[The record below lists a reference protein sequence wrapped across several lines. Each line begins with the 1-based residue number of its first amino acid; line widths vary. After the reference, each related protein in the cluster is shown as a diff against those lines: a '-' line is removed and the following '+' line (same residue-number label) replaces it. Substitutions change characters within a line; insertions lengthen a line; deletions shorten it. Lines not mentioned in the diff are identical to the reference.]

1 MHSISNR
8 RTFLRSCIS
17 AAALTGGGLAFT
29 HCASSKKPQPA
40 KAQTAQADPCSDLTG
55 VDPTD
60 VQKRK
65 SLGYTNK
72 SPLPDS
78 QCDNCKLWVPAK
90 EGKECGGCLLFTGP
104 VNPEGHCTYWAPQV

>member
-1 MHSISNR
+1 MNPLANR
-8 RTFLRSCIS
+8 RLFLRRCLTWG
-17 AAALTGGGLAFT
+17 ATGGTAWLMA
-29 HCASSKKPQPA
+29 CAGAKKQPVT
-40 KAQTAQADPCSDLTG
+40 KATTAGTDPCSDLTG

>member
-1 MHSISNR
+1 MTQLANR
-8 RTFLRSCIS
+8 RLFLRQFLTWSATGSTAWLLACAS
-17 AAALTGGGLAFT
+17 NKKPAAA
-29 HCASSKKPQPA
+29 
-40 KAQTAQADPCSDLTG
+40 KAITPTADPCSDLTG

>member
-1 MHSISNR
+1 MNQPANR
-8 RTFLRSCIS
+8 RYFLRQCLFWS
-17 AAALTGGGLAFT
+17 ATGATAWLVA
-29 HCASSKKPQPA
+29 CAGSKKQPV
-40 KAQTAQADPCSDLTG
+40 AQTATPATDPCSDLAG

-72 SPLPDS
+72 SPLPDG

>member
-1 MHSISNR
+1 MNPLANR
-8 RTFLRSCIS
+8 RLFLRQC
-17 AAALTGGGLAFT
+17 LTWVTTGGTAWLMA
-29 HCASSKKPQPA
+29 CAGAKKQPVSKA
-40 KAQTAQADPCSDLTG
+40 TTATDPCSDLTG

-65 SLGYTNK
+65 SLGYSNK